1 MNKQEKLSPKVSTET
16 HVASQQLP
24 EPEPGNSVS
33 VGRRSFIRGLGIVGA
48 TLLPAGALLVRQAK
62 AQEQSSQGLTK
73 GDVDLLRFAA
83 WAEIV
88 ESDLWTQYNELGG
101 ATKPND
107 GPPNVG
113 NPPYKLALQNL
124 DSDMPQ
130 YITDN
135 NDDELSHA
143 AFLNAYLSSH
153 GAEPVNLDRFR
164 NLPGSTATGV
174 DKQKIG
180 RRLTNLL
187 DLNVDLSWYTRYRSE
202 ENPDL
207 GAIFKGPIS
216 ISNEPAIPLNDTDTP
231 PTTAVPSP
239 SIPPG
244 SPAQRIQAI
253 ANTAGFHFA
262 FIEQGGT
269 SLYPTLALKATSEEV
284 LRILLSIGGVE
295 IDHFSLWHDKAG
307 NAVSQPL
314 AGVIDPENP
323 SGATFPD
330 LNDPTTL
337 ARLHLQL
344 ELTQTNKILPE
355 PCDFL
360 QGEALPP
367 CSVIRPTSTALG
379 GAVAT
384 VKSFAADGLFNGQPE
399 SFFDFAMQLATAA
412 DNARR
417 QL

>member
-1 MNKQEKLSPKVSTET
+1 MKIERNNSRKDPREALTTPSVDENLDPTGR
-16 HVASQQLP
+16 HAVA
-24 EPEPGNSVS
+24 
-33 VGRRSFIRGLGIVGA
+33 RRSFLKGLGIVGA
-48 TLLPAGALLVRQAK
+48 TLLPAGALLMSEGK
-62 AQEQSSQGLTK
+62 AHAQSSNQLTK
-73 GDVDLLRFAA
+73 GDADLLRFAA

-101 ATKPND
+101 ATQPND

-124 DSDMPQ
+124 DGDMPQ

-143 AFLNAYLSSH
+143 AFLNAYLKAH
-153 GAEPVNLDRFR
+153 GAEPVDLDPFR
-164 NLPGSTATGV
+164 TLPGSTATGV
-174 DKQKIG
+174 DRTKINK
-180 RRLTNLL
+180 RLTNLL
-187 DLNVDLSWYTRYRSE
+187 SLNVDLSWYTRYRSE

-207 GAIFKGPIS
+207 GAIFKGPFTIL
-216 ISNEPAIPLNDTDTP
+216 NEPAIPLNDADTP
-231 PTTAVPSP
+231 PTVVVPSP
-239 SIPPG
+239 SIPAG

-314 AGVIDPENP
+314 AGVTDPET
-323 SGATFPD
+323 GLTFPD
-330 LNDPTTL
+330 LNDPATL
-337 ARLHLQL
+337 ARLHLQS

-360 QGEALPP
+360 EGEALPP

-384 VKSFAADGLFNGQPE
+384 VNSFTADGLFRGQ
-399 SFFDFAMQLATAA
+399 SKGFFDFALQLARAA

-417 QL
+417 EVEP